1 MAVTGSETAQP
12 VDPEGVDREPADR
25 EAVVAAAEEYFRSQ
39 LPPEWVAAVDHDD
52 LDALVAARR
61 SVDPDHVWAAVAAGG
76 YLVPSWEVEYG
87 GLGLAP
93 PAAAAI
99 SRTLGRYRMPTFR
112 NPVGVDLVGPAL
124 MRWGTDPQKRRY
136 LPAIARHQEIWCQL
150 FSEPGAGSDLAGLA
164 TRAVA
169 DGCTWLLN
177 GQKVWT
183 SLGDVATYGILLART
198 NAQVPKHRGI
208 SAFILPMDAPGVT
221 VRPLRQLTGDAEFCE
236 VFLHDVA
243 IDDSLRLGPVDDGW
257 RVATSV
263 LMNERKAVS
272 GSGAALPGTVSGR
285 SVDSLIKRHAPVG
298 DPILRQ
304 RLAQAYIE
312 DRLVSFTNQR
322 AAARRRSGQ
331 PPGPEGSVSKLFF
344 SEHTQRVQTLALDL
358 EGLFGQAWP
367 DGDRWLQG
375 TAWSFLRVRS
385 KTIAG
390 GTSEIQRN
398 ILGERI
404 LGLPKENELDREVPW
419 SQVRRS

>member
-1 MAVTGSETAQP
+1 MAVSG
-12 VDPEGVDREPADR
+12 PELGLPEDLD
-25 EAVVAAAEEYFRSQ
+25 AVVATAERYFRAQ
-39 LPPEWVAAVDHDD
+39 LPEHWVAAVDHDD
-52 LDALVAARR
+52 LEGLVAARR
-61 SVDPDHVWAAVAAGG
+61 SVDADVVWGAIAQGG
-76 YLVPSWEVEYG
+76 YLVPSWEIEYG
-87 GLGLAP
+87 GLGASP
-93 PAAAAI
+93 AAAAAI
-99 SRTLGRYRMPTFR
+99 SRTLGHYRMPTFR

-124 MRWGTDPQKRRY
+124 MRWGSENQKASY
-136 LPAIARHQEIWCQL
+136 LPAIARHREIWCQL
-150 FSEPGAGSDLAGLA
+150 FSEPGSGSDLAGLA

-169 DGCTWLLN
+169 DGDTWVLN

-183 SLGDVATYGILLART
+183 SLGDVATFGILLART
-198 NAQVPKHRGI
+198 DPEAPKHRGI
-208 SAFILPMDAPGVT
+208 STFILPMAAEGVM

-236 VFLHDVA
+236 VFLDDVT

-263 LMNERKAVS
+263 LMSERKAVS
-272 GSGAALPGTVSGR
+272 GSGAALPGTVTGR
-285 SVDSLIKRHAPVG
+285 SISALIKRHAPVD
-298 DPILRQ
+298 DPMLRQ

-322 AAARRRSGQ
+322 AAARRRTGQ
-331 PPGPEGSVSKLFF
+331 TTGPEGSVSKLFF

-358 EGLFGQAWP
+358 EGPYGQAWP
-367 DGDRWLQG
+367 AGDRWLQG

-404 LGLPKENELDREVPW
+404 LGLPKESEVDRDVPW

>member
-1 MAVTGSETAQP
+1 MAVTGAEAGQP
-12 VDPEGVDREPADR
+12 VDLD
-25 EAVVAAAEEYFRSQ
+25 AVVAAAERYFRAQ
-39 LPPEWVAAVDHDD
+39 LPARWVAAVDHDD
-52 LDALVAARR
+52 LDDLVAVRR
-61 SVDPDHVWAAVAAGG
+61 SVDPDEVWAGIAAGG

-87 GLGLAP
+87 GLGVAP
-93 PAAAAI
+93 ATAAAI
-99 SRTLGRYRMPTFR
+99 SRTLGHYRMPTFR

-124 MRWGTDPQKRRY
+124 MRWGSEKQKSSY

-169 DGCTWLLN
+169 DGESWVLN

-183 SLGDVATYGILLART
+183 SLGDVATFGILLART
-198 NAQVPKHRGI
+198 DPEAPKHRGI
-208 SAFILPMDAPGVT
+208 SAFILPMATQGVT
-221 VRPLRQLTGDAEFCE
+221 VRPLRQMTGDAEFCE
-236 VFLHDVA
+236 VFIDDVT
-243 IDDSLRLGPVDDGW
+243 IDDSFRLGPVDEGW

-272 GSGAALPGTVSGR
+272 GSGAALPGTVTGR
-285 SVDSLIKRHAPVG
+285 SISALIKRHAPVT
-298 DPILRQ
+298 DPMLRQ
-304 RLAQAYIE
+304 RLTQAYIE

-322 AAARRRSGQ
+322 AAARRRTGQ
-331 PPGPEGSVSKLFF
+331 PAGPEGSVSKLFF
-344 SEHTQRVQTLALDL
+344 SEHTQRVQNLALDL
-358 EGLFGQAWP
+358 EGLRGQAWP
-367 DGDRWLQG
+367 EGDRWLQG

-404 LGLPKENELDREVPW
+404 LGLPKESAVDRDVPW

>member
-1 MAVTGSETAQP
+1 MAVTGIEA
-12 VDPEGVDREPADR
+12 GLPAEHD
-25 EAVVAAAEEYFRSQ
+25 AVVAAAERYFRAQ
-39 LPPEWVAAVDHDD
+39 LPDRWVAAVDGDD
-52 LDALVAARR
+52 LDGLVAARR
-61 SVDPDHVWAAVAAGG
+61 SVDPDEVWAAIAAGG
-76 YLVPSWEVEYG
+76 YLVPSWDIEYG
-87 GLGLAP
+87 GLGAV
-93 PAAAAI
+93 PATAAAI
-99 SRTLGRYRMPTFR
+99 SRTLGRYRMPTFH

-124 MRWGTDPQKRRY
+124 MRWGSEAQKTRH
-136 LPAIARHQEIWCQL
+136 LMAIARHQEIWCQL
-150 FSEPGAGSDLAGLA
+150 FSEPGAGSDLASLA

-169 DGCTWLLN
+169 DGDTWVFN

-183 SLGDVATYGILLART
+183 SLGDVATFGILLART
-198 NAQVPKHRGI
+198 DPEAPKHQGI
-208 SAFILPMDAPGVT
+208 TAFLLSMATPGVT

-236 VFLHDVA
+236 VFLDDVS
-243 IDDSLRLGPVDDGW
+243 IEDSFRLGPIDEGW

-272 GSGAALPGTVSGR
+272 GSGAALPGTVTGR
-285 SVDSLIKRHAPVG
+285 SISALIKRHAPVT
-298 DPILRQ
+298 DPMMRQ

-312 DRLVSFTNQR
+312 DRLASLTNQR
-322 AAARRRSGQ
+322 AAARRRAGQ

-358 EGLFGQAWP
+358 EGPFGQAWP
-367 DGDRWLQG
+367 PEDRWMQG

-398 ILGERI
+398 ILAERI
-404 LGLPKENELDREVPW
+404 LGLPKEGEVDRDVPW